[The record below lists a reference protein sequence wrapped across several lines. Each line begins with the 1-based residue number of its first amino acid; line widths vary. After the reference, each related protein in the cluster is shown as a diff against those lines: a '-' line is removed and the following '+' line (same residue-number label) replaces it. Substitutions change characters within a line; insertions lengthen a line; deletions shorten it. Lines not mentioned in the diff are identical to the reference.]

1 MFVSL
6 LYFVTFCI
14 HIYRVLRP
22 IHYFVKSTKFN
33 EIYIMILCLTCM
45 YNTRFDAFDV
55 IFYSGINKKGR
66 QIYYN
71 VLLYVR
77 IV

>member
-6 LYFVTFCI
+6 LYFVTFFF
-14 HIYRVLRP
+14 VLRP

-66 QIYYN
+66 QIYYD
-71 VLLYVR
+71 VFIYVR
-77 IV
+77 II